1 MALAALALAALALAA
16 CSKPPAKQAR
26 EGLESL
32 HSWARSSSMVGE
44 EWVRRAV
51 PDAYARKALLSFGEH
66 VRKEEQNASSGELPP
81 VLARFL
87 AAGFAAVAQ
96 ATDSLRSAVERKDRH
111 ATVAIMARLSAQSR
125 AADSAKDRLGGK

>member
-1 MALAALALAALALAA
+1 MALAALAVLPLAA
-16 CSKPPAKQAR
+16 CSKPAAKQAR

-51 PDAYARKALLSFGEH
+51 PDAYARKALQSFGEH
-66 VRKEEQNASSGELPP
+66 VRKEEQKASSGELPTA
-81 VLARFL
+81 LARFL
-87 AAGFAAVAQ
+87 ADGFAAVSQ

-125 AADSAKDRLGGK
+125 AADSVKKRLGGK